1 MLQASGGGQL
11 GERAQHRAMTIA
23 NPLGLVLDGEGAAAR
38 LVVTPV
44 GQRSVWQ
51 LRDWMQ
57 PMNRASNCTSP
68 LRASA
73 TAMSYELTILPELPM
88 RI

>member
-57 PMNRASNCTSP
+57 PMNPRIELHQSAPSECDPPCRTS
-68 LRASA
+68 
-73 TAMSYELTILPELPM
+73 
-88 RI
+88 